1 MFIRPIHV
9 GLIGNLSFDSSNGF
23 VMDEKQRK
31 NILILDPER
40 DTAELFMRALE
51 THTNSS
57 KCYWVQTPEEA
68 RTLLAEISFN
78 FVLADFSV
86 LEQDHFLL
94 LETIRG
100 VPCQTMVIV
109 DAYLNQ
115 KEDIKQVL
123 KLGATGYFIK
133 PIMINSL
140 RKLIDDF
147 TGGPSR

>member
-1 MFIRPIHV
+1 MNER
-9 GLIGNLSFDSSNGF
+9 
-23 VMDEKQRK
+23 QRR

-57 KCYWVQTPEEA
+57 KCYWVQTSEDA
-68 RTLLAEISFN
+68 RELLSEISFN

-86 LEQDHFLL
+86 LEHDHFLL
-94 LETIRG
+94 LEAIRG
-100 VPCQTMVIV
+100 APCRTMVIV
-109 DAYLNQ
+109 NAYLNQ
-115 KEDIKQVL
+115 KDEIKQVL

-140 RKLIDDF
+140 RKLIDDL
-147 TGGPSR
+147 TGVPSQ